1 MQELWYGNL
10 EEEKNRINN
19 KKSHKIIWGFLFM
32 KDVLKI
38 VFVIIGTLI
47 GAGFASGQ
55 EIYLFFFSYGIKG
68 IVGII
73 ISSILMGFIIYKTLI
88 IVDKYEINTYK
99 DFLYILIQNKTVK
112 KVNYFNLKNI
122 INLVINIFI
131 LVTFFIM
138 IAGFGAY
145 FEQQFGLNSIIGSSI
160 LAGLSFIIFLTSVKG
175 VVKANEILVPILIL
189 FLIIIG
195 IMNLSEIN
203 LTELGKYIIRT
214 NQSNYI
220 LSSIL
225 YCSYNSI
232 LLIPVLLTLKKY
244 INNKKQIFL
253 IGTISTLITIIL
265 AIIIFLILVR
275 VDVDITKLEMP
286 AVYVVSNMFRALEI
300 IYGFIILGSIFTT
313 SISLGTSFLKNVSKN
328 KKSYTQIAVIM
339 CITSIVVSKIGFSN
353 LINLLYPIFGY
364 LGLIQIWKIA
374 RKIR

>member
-1 MQELWYGNL
+1 M
-10 EEEKNRINN
+10 
-19 KKSHKIIWGFLFM
+19 GFLFM

-68 IVGII
+68 VIGII

-99 DFLYILIQNKTVK
+99 DFIYILIPNKRVK
-112 KVNYFNLKNI
+112 KGNYFNLKNI

-189 FLIIIG
+189 FLVIIG

-203 LTELGKYIIRT
+203 LTELGNYITRT

-220 LSSIL
+220 VSSIL

-244 INNKKQIFL
+244 INNKKQIFS
-253 IGTISTLITIIL
+253 ISAISASIAIIL
-265 AIIIFLILVR
+265 SIIIFLILVR

-286 AVYVVSNMFRALEI
+286 AVYVVSNMFRSLEI

-313 SISLGTSFLKNVSKN
+313 SISLGTSFLQNVSKN

-339 CITSIVVSKIGFSN
+339 CITSVLVSKIGFSN